1 MNNNALIIS
10 GAVGS
15 VVLVTALLAANEYN
29 KKVDGP
35 TRISGNW
42 FASADPRWRESRYR
56 WTDSETN
63 RRTRVRNQLDPNN
76 DYEAIL
82 HRPSKGWGGG
92 RKTRR
97 K

>member
-1 MNNNALIIS
+1 MDPNIVWITAGGL
-10 GAVGS
+10 
-15 VVLVTALLAANEYN
+15 VLVTILLGVKEYRDEMN
-29 KKVDGP
+29 RP

-56 WTDSETN
+56 WTDTDT
-63 RRTRVRNQLDPNN
+63 RRKTRVRNQLDHNN

-82 HRPSKGWGGG
+82 NRPSKGWGGG